1 MKATSNQLPP
11 FASRILRLFGIVVIV
26 SSLIDYL
33 VLLIPFNILER
44 QWQISVTNQLVDRG
58 IIPLVG
64 FAFLFTGFW
73 IDRVSGAVFEKPK
86 VWQLARLFALGLSS
100 LLGFI
105 FLLLVPLHLNNTR
118 LASSQALRQINQ
130 ESAQAET
137 QIDNRVATE
146 IGRERSRIDS
156 LLSDRQ
162 RLDTAIKSG
171 QVPEEQA
178 TLLQRFQSEPGA
190 IGSYLQQQSKA
201 LKPRLQTS
209 IRARKLQ
216 LEQQTKTNAIKNA
229 VRIGLSSLL
238 LAIAYI
244 FFGWTGLRETLL

>member
-1 MKATSNQLPP
+1 MKVTNNQLPP
-11 FASRILRLFGIVVIV
+11 FASRMLRLFGVVVIL

-33 VLLIPFNILER
+33 MLLIPFNILDR
-44 QWQISVTNQLVDRG
+44 QWQINATNQLVDRG

-64 FAFLFTGFW
+64 LAFLFTSFW
-73 IDRVSGAVFEKPK
+73 IDRVSGVIFEKPK
-86 VWQLARLFALGLSS
+86 VWQFTRLFALGLSS
-100 LLGFI
+100 LLGLL

-118 LASSQALRQINQ
+118 LASNQALRRINQ
-130 ESAQAET
+130 EATQAET

-146 IGRERSRIDS
+146 LAQERSRING

-162 RLDTAIKSG
+162 RLDIAIKSG

-178 TLLQRFQSEPGA
+178 NLLRRFQGDPSA
-190 IGSYLQQQSKA
+190 VGSFLQQQAKVF
-201 LKPRLQTS
+201 KPQIQTS
-209 IRARKLQ
+209 IRSHKLQ

-229 VRIGLSSLL
+229 IRIGLSSLL

-244 FFGWTGLRETLL
+244 IFGWTGLRETWR